1 MVDCFGRSFQLLF
14 CLSQLFECEK
24 IQRIVRSDSSR
35 KIPKNS
41 SVLILI
47 GMVNDNNRMDEKGN
61 TKGSPKKYVAGYV
74 RTAVVSD
81 GNEIVAQ
88 IEKIVKMAKGRD
100 GFNVERIYI
109 DNGCSGLDTNH
120 SQMKNLMKDIEK
132 GYIKEVYA
140 SSPSRISRNFESY
153 CEFVEFAKK
162 NGVRVVDSIDAS
174 PNLGNGF
181 FKHVEMPGI

>member
-1 MVDCFGRSFQLLF
+1 MQDAFLPP
-14 CLSQLFECEK
+14 QLFECEK

-47 GMVNDNNRMDEKGN
+47 GMINDNNRMDKKGN
-61 TKGSPKKYVAGYV
+61 IKGIREKYVAGYI
-74 RTAVVSD
+74 RTAAASD
-81 GNEIVAQ
+81 GNEIVSQ
-88 IEKIVKMAKGRD
+88 IETIVKMAKGRD

-120 SQMKNLMKDIEK
+120 SQMKSLMKDIKK
-132 GYIKEVYA
+132 GRIKEVYA
-140 SSPSRISRNFESY
+140 NIPSIISRNFESY

-162 NGVRVVDSIDAS
+162 NGVRIVDSIDAS
-174 PNLGNGF
+174 PKLGKDS
-181 FKHVEMPGI
+181 FKYVEMPRM